1 MTPQRRNSLLLGTA
15 LVAAALV
22 LAAGDA
28 AAQKKGGTLI
38 YANVSGVGTID
49 PHVAANVVEA
59 EVIHEIHEA
68 LVEMGGTYNATPML
82 ASKFEISP
90 DAQHFTFTLR
100 HGVKFHNGKE
110 MTSADVLATMQ
121 RYKRVSPNS
130 ALFGDVSSME
140 TPDPYTFVINLNHPN
155 ALLVEAMKTPTYPLS
170 IIPAEQKDK
179 PAREVENIG
188 TGPYE
193 IVEWVKDDHL
203 TLRRFEGYSVD
214 ETAKGPDGYAGRKTA
229 YLDTVRYNFVPE
241 ANARI
246 AALQAG
252 DADFISLVPPDQIK
266 RIEAQ
271 AGLKVMTVSPFCQ
284 QEFVLH
290 SQNPPTDNPL
300 IRQAISAVVD
310 VDDIITA
317 SGQIAERNPSLMF
330 KTSPY
335 FPADTGAPWYDLK
348 DPDKAKALLKQ
359 AGYSG
364 QKIVLETNANYT
376 YMRDIILVLAEEMK
390 AAGMNAEVK
399 MTDWTTNAN
408 DMGKG
413 TGGWNVST
421 TGFCSGPLLGPQ
433 QWRPL
438 LLGFPQI
445 KGDSVLDN
453 AYNNLFA
460 SADLEKRKADW
471 TTIEQRMLGQAYMIK
486 VDDIADVRAYNAD
499 KFAGLTPY
507 YTQRF
512 WDVWMK

>member
-1 MTPQRRNSLLLGTA
+1 MTTRSRKSLLLGTA
-15 LVAAALV
+15 LAAVGLV
-22 LAAGDA
+22 LGAGGA

-38 YANVSGVGTID
+38 YANVSAVFTMD
-49 PHVAANVVEA
+49 PHVAANVVDAEA
-59 EVIHEIHEA
+59 IHQIHEA

-82 ASKFEISP
+82 ASKVEISP

-100 HGVKFHNGKE
+100 HGVKFQNGKE

-121 RYKRVSPNS
+121 RYKRVSPNA
-130 ALFGDVSSME
+130 ALFADVSTFE

-170 IIPAEQKDK
+170 IIPAEEKDK
-179 PAREVENIG
+179 PARVVDNIG

-193 IVEWVKDDHL
+193 IADWVKDDHL
-203 TLRRFEGYSVD
+203 TLRRFEGYTPD

-252 DADFISLVPPDQIK
+252 DADFIAQVPADQIK
-266 RIEAQ
+266 RVQAQ
-271 AGLKVMTVSPFCQ
+271 PGLSVLTVTPFCQ
-284 QEFVLH
+284 REFVLD
-290 SQNPPTDNPL
+290 SQNPPTDNVL
-300 IRQAISAVVD
+300 IRQAISAVVN
-310 VDDIITA
+310 VDDMMAA
-317 SGQIAERNPSLMF
+317 SGQISARNPSLMF
-330 KTSPY
+330 ATSPY
-335 FPADTGAPWYDLK
+335 YPGDAVAEWYDTK
-348 DPDKAKALLKQ
+348 NPDKAKALLKQ

-364 QKIVLETNANYT
+364 QKIVLETNANYA
-376 YMRDIILVLAEEMK
+376 YMQNAILVLVEEMK
-390 AAGMNAEVK
+390 AVGMNAEVK

-408 DMGKG
+408 DMVKG

-438 LLGFPQI
+438 LIGFPQI
-445 KGDSVLDN
+445 KNDSILDN
-453 AYNNLFA
+453 TYNDLFS
-460 SADLEKRKADW
+460 SADLSKRKADW
-471 TTIEQRMLGQAYMIK
+471 LTIEQRILGQAYMIK
-486 VDDIADVRAYNAD
+486 VDDIADVRAYNSN
-499 KFAGLTPY
+499 KFANMTPY

-512 WDVWMK
+512 WDVWQK

>member
-1 MTPQRRNSLLLGTA
+1 MAPRSRKSLLLGSA
-15 LVAAALV
+15 LVAAGL
-22 LAAGDA
+22 LLGAGGA

-38 YANVSGVGTID
+38 YANVSGVGTLD

-59 EVIHEIHEA
+59 EVIHQIHEA

-82 ASKFEISP
+82 ASKVEISP

-100 HGVKFHNGKE
+100 HGVKFQNGRE

-130 ALFGDVSSME
+130 ALFADVASMD

-155 ALLVEAMKTPTYPLS
+155 ALFVEAMKTPTYPLS

-193 IVEWVKDDHL
+193 VAEWLKDDHI
-203 TLRRFEGYSVD
+203 TLRRFEGYTPD

-271 AGLKVMTVSPFCQ
+271 PGLKVMTVTPFCQ

-290 SQNPPTDNPL
+290 SQNAPTDNVL
-300 IRQAISAVVD
+300 IRQAINAVVD
-310 VDDIITA
+310 VDDIVTA
-317 SGQIAERNPSLMF
+317 SGQIADRNPSLMF

-335 FPADTGAPWYDLK
+335 HPGDAASQWYDMK
-348 DPDKAKALLKQ
+348 NPDKAKALLKQ

-364 QKIVLETNANYT
+364 QKIVLETNSNYT
-376 YMRDIILVLAEEMK
+376 YMHDAILVLAEEMK
-390 AAGMNAEVK
+390 AVGMNAEVK

-438 LLGFPQI
+438 LIGFPQI
-445 KGDSVLDN
+445 KNDAILDD
-453 AYNNLFA
+453 AYKSLFA
-460 SADLEKRKADW
+460 SADLGKRKSDWLTIEKR
-471 TTIEQRMLGQAYMIK
+471 MLDQAYMIK
-486 VDDIADVRAYNAD
+486 VADLADVRAYNSNKVAN
-499 KFAGLTPY
+499 LTPY
-507 YTQRF
+507 YTERF
-512 WDVWMK
+512 WDVWLK